1 MPQSYPD
8 ATITFPMLGNAFQYT
23 ASETYHL
30 FGLSLHWYGT
40 IIAIGFILA
49 YLYISKRSKEFGI
62 TNDDLID
69 MLLWAVPLSIVGA
82 RIYYVIFNYSIYK
95 DNFSDVFMVWKG
107 GIAIY
112 GAIIAGVITVICVCR
127 HKKVS
132 SGATLDLFAF
142 GLLIGQCI
150 GRWGNFVN
158 REAFGRETT
167 VFCRMGLT
175 DASGSTVYVHPT
187 FLYESL
193 WNLLGFL
200 LLHLLSK
207 KNCRKYD
214 GQIFAM
220 YVAWYGLGRAMI
232 EGLRTDS
239 LYLFSSG
246 IRISQFVGGVTC
258 FAALAFL
265 AIQGSIP
272 HDPSELFVN
281 RVKTASDVAP
291 EEPTDSVN
299 Q

>member
-8 ATITFPMLGNAFQYT
+8 ATITFPMFGSGFKYT
-23 ASETYHL
+23 APETYHL
-30 FGLSLHWYGT
+30 FGLNLHWYGT

-69 MLLWAVPLSIVGA
+69 LLIWAVPFSIVGA
-82 RIYYVIFNYSIYK
+82 RIYYVIFNYSLYK
-95 DNFSDVFMVWKG
+95 GHFADMFKVWSG

-112 GAIIAGVITVICVCR
+112 GAIIAGVVTVALVCR
-127 HKKVS
+127 HKKLS
-132 SGATLDLFAF
+132 IGATLDLFAF
-142 GLLIGQCI
+142 GLLIGQCA

-167 VFCRMGLT
+167 IFCRMGLT
-175 DASGSTVYVHPT
+175 DASGATVYVHPT

-200 LLHLLSK
+200 FLHLFSK
-207 KNCRKYD
+207 KVQRKYD
-214 GQIFAM
+214 GQIFAI
-220 YVAWYGLGRAMI
+220 YVAWYGLGRTLI

-246 IRISQFVGGVTC
+246 IRVSQLVGGISC
-258 FAALAFL
+258 AAALAFL
-265 AIQGSIP
+265 AINGSIP
-272 HDPSELFVN
+272 HTPSELFVN
-281 RVKTASDVAP
+281 RANSQMSSAQ
-291 EEPTDSVN
+291 DSE
-299 Q
+299 

>member
-8 ATITFPMLGNAFQYT
+8 AAITFPMFGSGFKFT

-49 YLYISKRSKEFGI
+49 YLYISKRSREFGI
-62 TNDDLID
+62 KNDDLID
-69 MLLWAVPLSIVGA
+69 LLLWAVPLSIVGA
-82 RIYYVIFNYSIYK
+82 RIYYVVFNYSLFK
-95 DNFSDVFMVWKG
+95 GKFSDVFKVWNG

-127 HKKVS
+127 HKKLS
-132 SGATLDLFAF
+132 IGSTLDLFAF
-142 GLLIGQCI
+142 GLLIGQCV
-150 GRWGNFVN
+150 GRWGNFIN

-175 DASGSTVYVHPT
+175 DAAGITVYVHPT

-193 WNLLGFL
+193 WNLVGFL
-200 LLHLLSK
+200 LLHLFSK
-207 KNCRKYD
+207 KGLRKYD
-214 GQIFAM
+214 GQLFAM
-220 YVAWYGLGRAMI
+220 YVAWYGLGRALI

-239 LYLFSSG
+239 LYLFSTG
-246 IRISQFVGGVTC
+246 IRVSQLVGGVTC
-258 FAALAFL
+258 FAALVFL
-265 AIQGSIP
+265 AANGSIR

-281 RVKTASDVAP
+281 RVSAVENETGKDAD
-291 EEPTDSVN
+291 
-299 Q
+299 

>member
-8 ATITFPMLGNAFQYT
+8 AAITFPMFGSGFKYT
-23 ASETYHL
+23 ASETFHI
-30 FGLSLHWYGT
+30 FGLPLHWYGT
-40 IIAIGFILA
+40 IIAVGFILA
-49 YLYISKRSKEFGI
+49 YIYISKRSKEFGV

-69 MLLWAVPLSIVGA
+69 LLLWAVPLSIIGA
-82 RIYYVIFNYSIYK
+82 RIYYVVFNYSIYQGH
-95 DNFSDVFMVWKG
+95 FSDVFKIWNG

-112 GAIIAGVITVICVCR
+112 GAIIAGVITVICVCH
-127 HKKVS
+127 HKKLSVGS
-132 SGATLDLFAF
+132 TLDLFAF
-142 GLLIGQCI
+142 GLLIGQCV

-193 WNLLGFL
+193 WNFVGFL
-200 LLHLLSK
+200 LLHLFSK
-207 KNCRKYD
+207 KVQRKYD
-214 GQIFAM
+214 GQLFAM
-220 YVAWYGLGRAMI
+220 YIAWYGLGRALI

-239 LYLFSSG
+239 LYLFNSG
-246 IRISQFVGGVTC
+246 IRVSQLVGGVTC

-265 AIQGSIP
+265 AVNGSIP

-281 RVKTASDVAP
+281 RVKASAAENVSDGSG
-291 EEPTDSVN
+291 E
-299 Q
+299 